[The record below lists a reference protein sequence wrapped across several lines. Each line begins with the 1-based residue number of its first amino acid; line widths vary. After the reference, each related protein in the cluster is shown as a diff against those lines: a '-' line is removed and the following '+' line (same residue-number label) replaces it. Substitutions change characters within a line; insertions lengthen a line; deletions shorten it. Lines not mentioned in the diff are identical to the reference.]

1 MQEDTITLRAL
12 SNHYRYCLQ
21 CVQRVVVDVII
32 TDPGVMDFG
41 SVVVNSIAELNLSIK
56 NHTSNHISLK
66 MKVLYVA
73 IATNTLHTQIYSWL
87 AVL

>member
-1 MQEDTITLRAL
+1 MI
-12 SNHYRYCLQ
+12 
-21 CVQRVVVDVII
+21 
-32 TDPGVMDFG
+32 DFG

-73 IATNTLHTQIYSWL
+73 IAIDTVHTQIHSWL